1 MSWLSKQL
9 EQGGW
14 EEVKREVVTDVAGTV
29 IEDKMKLI
37 IGGILLIIVVF
48 KMK

>member
-1 MSWLSKQL
+1 MNWLSKQL

-29 IEDKMKLI
+29 IEDNMKLI